1 MTTPIPVATVSSAQ
15 GKDFSNHNGALITT
29 SLKGLQFAFFKATE
43 GTGFTDVDFASSWRL
58 GKQVGI
64 HRGAYHFFHPAI
76 DPVAQAK
83 FFVNTVKAQGLE
95 PGDILAAD
103 VEITSGVAR
112 RLFNVKH
119 KAGSGRNDLD
129 VAPAKASL
137 VNSSARRFL
146 DTVKSLVP
154 SSNPIIVYSNLSV
167 GSQLTLCTA
176 YPLWVAFPS
185 STAPSNVS
193 PWRHWTFWQWG
204 MTGVDRDAFN
214 GTAADLQAWLDTFV
228 SPAPKGP
235 FRHVLTAD
243 TSVKD
248 IAALRKET
256 VAGFYKR
263 QEPMSD
269 ADAAKTIL
277 KAGSVYLTLNP

>member
-1 MTTPIPVATVSSAQ
+1 MTDTPVEAVRSAQ
-15 GKDFSNHNGALITT
+15 GKDFSNHNGALSAS
-29 SLKGLQFAFFKATE
+29 SLNGLQFAIFKATE
-43 GTGFTDVDFASSWRL
+43 GTGFTDVDFASSWAL
-58 GKQVGI
+58 GKKVGI

-83 FFVNTVKAQGLE
+83 FFVNTVKARGLE

-103 VEITSGVAR
+103 VEITSGAVR
-112 RLFNVKH
+112 RLFNIDH

-129 VAPAKASL
+129 VAPASASL
-137 VNSSARRFL
+137 VNSSARKFL

-185 STAPSNVS
+185 SSSPSNVS
-193 PWRHWTFWQWG
+193 PWKHWTFWQWG

-214 GTAADLQAWLDTFV
+214 GTATDLQNWINTFV
-228 SPAPKGP
+228 TPTPSGP
-235 FRHVLTAD
+235 FRHTLTTD
-243 TSVKD
+243 TSVLD
-248 IAALRKET
+248 IAHSRQET
-256 VAGFYKR
+256 VHGFFSR
-263 QEPMSD
+263 QVDMSD

-277 KAGSVYLTLNP
+277 KTGSVYLTIHP